1 MSGKESWSGAAAA
14 LARSPEAE
22 ALWRLGP
29 VRLGY
34 IDYLNTLPVY
44 YGIEKGIIDLPVAI
58 KKGVPAELNRLFIAG
73 GLDITPI
80 SSIEFARHA
89 DQCILLPDL
98 SISAD
103 GRVGSIFLFSRK
115 PLQEVRRVALTSH
128 SATSVVLTRIILQ
141 ERYGLQPEYI
151 TMAPDLGAML
161 KAADAALIIGDAAL
175 VACHA
180 VARGAFPGVQALDM
194 GQEWKELTGHPM
206 VYALWVIRRE
216 FAERSP
222 HGIRL
227 VARLL
232 QESQAYAWSR
242 PRELVAEGVRRR
254 QLPEPVVAE
263 YFQLIRHEF
272 GPRYREGLRAFLGYA
287 QRLGQLDRVPELQ
300 VWGES

>member
-1 MSGKESWSGAAAA
+1 MAGVENWAGAAAA

-22 ALWRLGP
+22 AVWRLGP

-58 KKGVPAELNRLFIAG
+58 KKGVPAELNRLFLAG

-103 GRVGSIFLFSRK
+103 GRVGSIFLFTRK
-115 PLQEVRRVALTSH
+115 PIREVRRVALTSH
-128 SATSVVLTRIILQ
+128 SATSVVLTRILLR
-141 ERYGLQPEYI
+141 ELYGVEPEYL
-151 TMAPDLGAML
+151 TMDPDLGAML
-161 KAADAALIIGDAAL
+161 AVADAALIIGDAAIITAYL
-175 VACHA
+175 VAQ
-180 VARGAFPGVQALDM
+180 GEYPGVEALDL
-194 GQEWKELTGHPM
+194 GAEWKRLTGYPM
-206 VYALWVIRRE
+206 VYALWVIRRD
-216 FAERSP
+216 FADRSP
-222 HGIRL
+222 DGIRL

-242 PRELVAEGVRRR
+242 PQELIAEGVRRR
-254 QLPEPVVAE
+254 GLPEPVVAE

-272 GPRYREGLRAFLGYA
+272 GPRYREGLRIFLEYA
-287 QRLGQLDRVPELQ
+287 QRLGELDRVPELV
-300 VWGES
+300 VWGE